1 MPQRGIIS
9 GLHSS
14 IFPCIEA
21 GHLARPKDGESPMR
35 TLFLA
40 AFAAL
45 SLTAGIAPMAHAY
58 TTGFVNNA
66 YQSGEHDNFDYG
78 PGNTGAIGGN

>member
-1 MPQRGIIS
+1 
-9 GLHSS
+9 
-14 IFPCIEA
+14 
-21 GHLARPKDGESPMR
+21 MR

-40 AFAAL
+40 AFVAL
-45 SLTAGIAPMAHAY
+45 SLTAGNAPMAHAY

-78 PGNTGAIGGN
+78 PGDTGAIGGN